1 MINLFAKKTET
12 SLETAIAVLTPDLK
26 EARVGC
32 AQDKNCVLVV
42 FMCNLPPGSD
52 PWMVWGGL
60 PCKNIAIE
68 T

>member
-52 PWMVWGGL
+52 P
-60 PCKNIAIE
+60 
-68 T
+68 